1 MNMLGFLRAGL
12 IGCTLAIMP
21 VTVALAQ
28 NTPLRVVEGQTS
40 VSLTVP
46 MNRAVVVESDVFFAE
61 VSVANPAIADIATL
75 SERSIYILG
84 RAPGRTSMTL
94 LSADGMLIANVDL
107 QVVPDVAE
115 LRERLREILRGE
127 QIEVRPANDGI
138 VLSGTVSS
146 GRVVDRAME
155 LAERYAPGRVSNLML
170 VGGSQ
175 QVMLQVR
182 FAEMNRTIRQELG
195 ISMTGT
201 SVGNGGNVAAV
212 NSGNIVEFPIGII
225 PPQGAAAL
233 GFVGA
238 NFSFNILL
246 EALESEGLVR
256 TLAEPNLSALSGKT
270 AYFLAGGEFPVP
282 VRDDDGDITIEF
294 KPFGIELEFTPT
306 VVDSDIINLALST
319 TVSSIDAGIPGTGA
333 VPGLRTR
340 EAATTVE
347 MRDGESF
354 AIAGLLQDDFRDNI
368 GKVPWL
374 GDLPILG
381 VLFRSTSYQREQ
393 SELVVIVTA
402 HLVQPVRGEAL
413 ALPTDRVTIPS
424 ERELF
429 LHGRLSGG
437 PRAGTAAGDVARQD
451 FFGSYGYV
459 MD

>member
-1 MNMLGFLRAGL
+1 
-12 IGCTLAIMP
+12 
-21 VTVALAQ
+21 
-28 NTPLRVVEGQTS
+28 
-40 VSLTVP
+40 
-46 MNRAVVVESDVFFAE
+46 
-61 VSVANPAIADIATL
+61 
-75 SERSIYILG
+75 
-84 RAPGRTSMTL
+84 
-94 LSADGMLIANVDL
+94 
-107 QVVPDVAE
+107 
-115 LRERLREILRGE
+115 
-127 QIEVRPANDGI
+127 
-138 VLSGTVSS
+138 
-146 GRVVDRAME
+146 
-155 LAERYAPGRVSNLML
+155 ML

-182 FAEMNRTIRQELG
+182 FAEMSRTIRQELG
-195 ISMTGT
+195 ISMTGAT
-201 SVGNGGNVAAV
+201 ISNGGNIAGV
-212 NSGNIVEFPIGII
+212 NSGNFVDFPVQAN
-225 PPQGAAAL
+225 PPGGLLAFGL
-233 GFVGA
+233 NGA
-238 NFSFNILL
+238 NFEFNILL

-270 AYFLAGGEFPVP
+270 ASFLAGGEFPVP
-282 VRDDDGDITIEF
+282 VRNEEGAITIEF

-319 TVSSIDAGIPGTGA
+319 SVSSIDTAIPGTGG

-354 AIAGLLQDDFRDNI
+354 AIAGLLQDDFRDTI
-368 GKVPWL
+368 GQVPWL

-429 LHGRLSGG
+429 LHGRISGG
-437 PRAGTAAGDVARQD
+437 PRAGSAAADVARQD
-451 FFGSYGYV
+451 FSGSYGYV

>member
-1 MNMLGFLRAGL
+1 
-12 IGCTLAIMP
+12 
-21 VTVALAQ
+21 
-28 NTPLRVVEGQTS
+28 
-40 VSLTVP
+40 
-46 MNRAVVVESDVFFAE
+46 
-61 VSVANPAIADIATL
+61 
-75 SERSIYILG
+75 
-84 RAPGRTSMTL
+84 
-94 LSADGMLIANVDL
+94 
-107 QVVPDVAE
+107 
-115 LRERLREILRGE
+115 
-127 QIEVRPANDGI
+127 
-138 VLSGTVSS
+138 
-146 GRVVDRAME
+146 
-155 LAERYAPGRVSNLML
+155 
-170 VGGSQ
+170 
-175 QVMLQVR
+175 
-182 FAEMNRTIRQELG
+182 MNRTIRQELG

-354 AIAGLLQDDFRDNI
+354 AIAGLLQDDFRDTI
-368 GKVPWL
+368 GQVPWL

-437 PRAGTAAGDVARQD
+437 PRAGSAAADVARQD
-451 FFGSYGYV
+451 FSGSYGYV

>member
-12 IGCTLAIMP
+12 IGCALAIMP
-21 VTVALAQ
+21 VTVVLAQ
-28 NTPLRVVEGQTS
+28 NAPLRVVEGQTS

-182 FAEMNRTIRQELG
+182 FAEMSRTIRQELG
-195 ISMTGT
+195 ISMTGAT
-201 SVGNGGNVAAV
+201 ISNGGNIAGV
-212 NSGNIVEFPIGII
+212 NSGNFVDFPVQAN
-225 PPQGAAAL
+225 PPGGLLAFGL
-233 GFVGA
+233 NGA
-238 NFSFNILL
+238 NFEFNILL

-270 AYFLAGGEFPVP
+270 ASFLAGGEFPVP
-282 VRDDDGDITIEF
+282 VRNEEGAITIEF

-319 TVSSIDAGIPGTGA
+319 SVSSIDTAIPGTGG

-354 AIAGLLQDDFRDNI
+354 AIAGLLQDDFRDTI
-368 GKVPWL
+368 GQVPWL

-429 LHGRLSGG
+429 LHGRISGG
-437 PRAGTAAGDVARQD
+437 PRAGSAAADVARQD
-451 FFGSYGYV
+451 FSGSYGYV